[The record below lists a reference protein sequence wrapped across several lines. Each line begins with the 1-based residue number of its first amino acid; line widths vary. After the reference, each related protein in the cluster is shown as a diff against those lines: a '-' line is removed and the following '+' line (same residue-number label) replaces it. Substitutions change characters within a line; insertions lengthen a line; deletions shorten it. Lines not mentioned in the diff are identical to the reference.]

1 MFGENGMGGIC
12 KENWFA
18 WCPFVIYEQ
27 LFQVGT
33 FMILPPEC
41 SILARDTTLKMVW

>member
-18 WCPFVIYEQ
+18 WCTFVIYEQ
-27 LFQVGT
+27 LFPRGT
-33 FMILPPEC
+33 FMILLEC
-41 SILARDTTLKMVW
+41 SILARDTTLKTVW